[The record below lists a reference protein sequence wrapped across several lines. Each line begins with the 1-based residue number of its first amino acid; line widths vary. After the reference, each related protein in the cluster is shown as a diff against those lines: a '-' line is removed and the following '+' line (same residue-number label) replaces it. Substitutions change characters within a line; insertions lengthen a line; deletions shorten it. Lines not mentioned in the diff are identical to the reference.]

1 MKNTFVK
8 FMVVATVA
16 AASMVGIT
24 APAYAAN
31 PNCDPKSMSLSSG
44 VNCAKSGE
52 QQENLFGNGGIF
64 NTIVNVLL
72 FLIGAISVV
81 MLVYGG
87 IQYTLSSGDS
97 GKVNNAKNTILYA
110 IVGLVVALLAYAIVN
125 FVVGNLVGGNTN
137 TGGSSTTRTN

>member
-16 AASMVGIT
+16 VASLVGFT
-24 APAYAAN
+24 VPAHAAN
-31 PNCDPKSMSLSSG
+31 CDTNSMSLASG
-44 VNCAKSGE
+44 VNCVKSDE

-125 FVVGNLVGGNTN
+125 FVVGNLVSGGAN
-137 TGGSSTTRTN
+137 TGSSNTRTN

>member
-8 FMVVATVA
+8 FMVVATVVV
-16 AASMVGIT
+16 ASLVGFT
-24 APAYAAN
+24 APAHAAN
-31 PNCDPKSMSLSSG
+31 CDTNSMSLASG
-44 VNCAKSGE
+44 VNCVKSGE

-125 FVVGNLVGGNTN
+125 FVVGILVGGGTN
-137 TGGSSTTRTN
+137 TGGSSNTRTN